1 MATNTVR
8 VRLPGTPADLVAR
21 MGSREVAQARIDADP
36 LLSTELV
43 RLEPYDEISGRMT
56 YATVSQI
63 PSGWLPGRVARAAK
77 VLPSVHRAEHWR
89 VLPDGSAQADVELAI
104 HGVPADASG
113 HVGLVTTGDDG
124 SELTYTVDLAVHIP
138 IVGGLVENVVL
149 HRIAD
154 TIRAEG
160 DVLIGGR

>member
-8 VRLPGTPADLVAR
+8 VRVPGTPTELVAR

-36 LLSTELV
+36 LLSTELA
-43 RLEPYDEISGRMT
+43 RLEPYDELGGRMT

-89 VLPDGSAQADVELAI
+89 VLPDGAAEADVELAI

-113 HVGLVTTGDDG
+113 HVTLVASG
-124 SELTYTVDLAVHIP
+124 SEACELTYTVDLSVHIP

-154 TIRAEG
+154 TIRAEAA
-160 DVLIGGR
+160 VLGA

>member
-8 VRLPGTPADLVAR
+8 VRLPGTPAELVTR
-21 MGSREVAQARIDADP
+21 MGRPEVAQARIDADP
-36 LLSTELV
+36 LLATELTS
-43 RLEPYDEISGRMT
+43 LEPLDEASGRMT

-63 PSGWLPGRVARAAK
+63 PSGWFPGRVARAAK
-77 VLPSVHRAEHWR
+77 VLPSVHRGEHWR
-89 VLPDGSAQADVELAI
+89 VLPDGSAEADVELAI

-113 HVGLVTTGDDG
+113 HAQLAPTGDGG
-124 SELTYTVDLAVHIP
+124 SEMTYTVDLAVHVP

-160 DVLIGGR
+160 DVLTSGC